1 MAKVRKEDKLPLKLK
16 QLGKI
21 YQLIE
26 QFEEISRI
34 DLSKLSRLAPA
45 TITALTRQ
53 LIDEKLIIAK
63 GDSNNTQDE
72 PIQEDSVIGKVVF
85 IINNVEI
92 WKKVFSD
99 INVIIPIII
108 TVILFVILIS
118 YKEKTGEKND

>member
-53 LIDEKLIIAK
+53 LIDEKLIIERAVQ
-63 GDSNNTQDE
+63 NTE
-72 PIQEDSVIGKVVF
+72 SRGRPAVGLCVSPFIGNLYV
-85 IINNVEI
+85 
-92 WKKVFSD
+92 
-99 INVIIPIII
+99 
-108 TVILFVILIS
+108 LF
-118 YKEKTGEKND
+118 